1 MTESKPLEILKQAML
16 LETRGR
22 AFYSNVANNS
32 SNSAVKEFFRG
43 MAEEESRHLEIL
55 AQQYKN
61 YEEQGRFIGSDAT
74 KETSGVT
81 SFVLSEDLKDK
92 IAAAE
97 FEAAA
102 ISAAILMEERAI
114 ELYSRRAGETQDAN
128 EKALYGW
135 LAAWEKEHHDCLAK
149 IDKEVTQRIWSD
161 SHFWPF

>member
-1 MTESKPLEILKQAML
+1 MTESKALEILKQAML

-43 MAEEESRHLEIL
+43 MAEEESRHLEVL
-55 AQQYKN
+55 GEQYRN
-61 YEEQGRFIGSDAT
+61 YQEKGQFKDSEAP
-74 KETSGVT
+74 KENSGVT
-81 SFVLSEDLKDK
+81 SFVLSEDLKQK

-114 ELYSRRAGETQDAN
+114 ELYSQRASESQDKN